1 MPPLNLLT
9 GLGELDTPI
18 VAMPPLNLLPGLD
31 QRRRF

>member
-18 VAMPPLNLLPGLD
+18 VVMPPLNLMTGLD
-31 QRRRF
+31 QGHTF